1 MITVAETQPKTRNQ
15 FNLRAY
21 LAGGTATSALIA
33 AAILVFGSLAA
44 YVAFNG
50 LPIAGGS
57 EGAAEQLVDA
67 GTGTTDAP
75 ETAAAAA
82 ATAAAPGAVA
92 ATAAAPTAIPL
103 PFTPAGPG
111 VTGASDTPVSEGTG
125 TAPATTPSVPGT
137 PAGTVPIAPTA
148 PATGTAPA
156 TTPSVPGTPADTV
169 PIAPTAPATGAAPG
183 TTTGGPVANAV
194 DNVEETTDHVA
205 DLPLGETTEGVT
217 GPVDEAVGGA
227 LNEVGGAVGQ
237 PDLGDQVGGAV
248 DDVTGTV
255 LP

>member
-1 MITVAETQPKTRNQ
+1 MSTVAQTQQRTRNQ

-57 EGAAEQLVDA
+57 EGAAEQVVDA
-67 GTGTTDAP
+67 GTGSTDAP

-82 ATAAAPGAVA
+82 ATAAAPAAVA

-103 PFTPAGPG
+103 PPTPAGSG
-111 VTGASDTPVSEGTG
+111 VTGASDTPVTEGTG
-125 TAPATTPSVPGT
+125 TAPA
-137 PAGTVPIAPTA
+137 A
-148 PATGTAPA
+148 
-156 TTPSVPGTPADTV
+156 TPSVPGTPADTV
-169 PIAPTAPATGAAPG
+169 PIAPSAPATGAAPG
-183 TTTGGPVANAV
+183 TTTSGPVGDAV
-194 DNVEETTDHVA
+194 DDVGETTDHVA
-205 DLPLGETTEGVT
+205 DLPLGEATEGVT

-237 PDLGDQVGGAV
+237 PDLGDQVGDAV